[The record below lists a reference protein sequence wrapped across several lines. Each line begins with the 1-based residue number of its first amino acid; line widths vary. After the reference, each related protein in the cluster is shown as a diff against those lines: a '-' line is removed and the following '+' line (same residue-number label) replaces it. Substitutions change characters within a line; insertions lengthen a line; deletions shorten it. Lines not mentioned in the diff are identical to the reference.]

1 MTDDPLPDFLLVAG
15 DVRLF
20 RDALA
25 ITLTAHPG
33 FSLVGTADSCENLLA
48 ILRSRTPDLV
58 VFDASMAGALDL
70 VRACART
77 HPTLRFVAVAVTET
91 EHDVIACAE
100 AGVAGYVPREG
111 SVDDLVKTLIHVQRG
126 EILCPPSVTGSLF
139 RRLAALA
146 AAQFPPAPAA
156 AGALTQREGEIAT
169 LLDSGLSNKEIAR
182 RLRIEVATVK
192 NHVHNILEK
201 LHVRRRGE
209 AAAVLRSSA
218 SRYFVATRPEPPI
231 EPHPRI

>member
-1 MTDDPLPDFLLVAG
+1 MTAELLPAAILVAG

-25 ITLTAHPG
+25 TTLSACRG
-33 FSLVGTADSCENLLA
+33 FSLAGTAESSDHVLALLGEC
-48 ILRSRTPDLV
+48 TPDLV
-58 VFDASMAGALDL
+58 VFDSTMAGALDL
-70 VRACART
+70 VRSCART
-77 HPTLRFVAVAVTET
+77 HPTLRFVAVAVTEA
-91 EHDVIACAE
+91 EQDVMACAE
-100 AGVAGYVPREG
+100 AGVAGYVPRDG
-111 SVDDLVKTLIHVQRG
+111 SVDDLVRTLVHVQRG
-126 EILCPPSVTGSLF
+126 EILCPPRVTGSLF

-146 AAQFPPAPAA
+146 AGQFAPAPPA

-169 LLDSGLSNKEIAR
+169 LLDGGLSNKEIAR

-218 SRYFVATRPEPPI
+218 PRYFAATRPEPPI